1 MLNHHSLFICYS
13 TIGRKWQ
20 IVLNY
25 SLLCGVNVQNKD
37 KSYVFFVEG
46 CGGRQSF
53 QIEIMR
59 LPIATEA
66 SNEDTVAIRG
76 RRKEVH
82 S

>member
-1 MLNHHSLFICYS
+1 
-13 TIGRKWQ
+13 
-20 IVLNY
+20 
-25 SLLCGVNVQNKD
+25 
-37 KSYVFFVEG
+37 